1 MLAQVSSLNCLSGMF
16 LTCLC
21 KAKYDCMNQGLS
33 VGWSDIYRRSFD
45 CQWIDITGI
54 ANGTYLLQ
62 IEVNAN
68 HAILESNYD
77 NNSIWYWVTIPA

>member
-1 MLAQVSSLNCLSGMF
+1 
-16 LTCLC
+16 
-21 KAKYDCMNQGLS
+21 MNQGLS
-33 VGWSDIYRRSFD
+33 VGWSDIYQRWFD

-62 IEVNAN
+62 VEVNAN

-77 NNSIWYWVTIPA
+77 NNSIWFWVIIPA